1 MNTNI
6 HVKDENRK
14 LTLFVFCEFPLTAH
28 RKFRGKTI
36 LELQIENY
44 DNINEF
50 KVGFPNKLMF
60 EPINKNKIERV
71 IFLDSNI
78 LFHLDNHMM
87 SCIDRGLTIKSNISD
102 DVVMETTKF
111 INSYNNTRK

>member
-1 MNTNI
+1 MDSI
-6 HVKDENRK
+6 HISNELRK
-14 LTLFVFCEFPLTAH
+14 FTLFVFCEFPLNTH
-28 RKFRGKTI
+28 REFGGKTI

-44 DNINEF
+44 DNIFEF

-78 LFHLDNHMM
+78 LFHLDNYMN
-87 SCIDRGLTIKSNISD
+87 SCIDSGLTIKSNIND
-102 DVVMETTKF
+102 DVVMETITF
-111 INSYNNTRK
+111 INSFNLGK

>member
-1 MNTNI
+1 MDSI
-6 HVKDENRK
+6 HISNELRK
-14 LTLFVFCEFPLTAH
+14 FTLFVFCEFPLNTH
-28 RKFRGKTI
+28 REFGGKTI

-87 SCIDRGLTIKSNISD
+87 SCIDRGLTIKSNIND
-102 DVVMETTKF
+102 DVVMETITF
-111 INSYNNTRK
+111 INSFNLGK